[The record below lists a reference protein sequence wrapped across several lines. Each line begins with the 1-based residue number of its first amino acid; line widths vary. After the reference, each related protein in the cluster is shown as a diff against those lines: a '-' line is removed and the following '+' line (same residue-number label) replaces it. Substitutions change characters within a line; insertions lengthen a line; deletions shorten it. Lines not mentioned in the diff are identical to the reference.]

1 MPKIS
6 GRTLSRRTAI
16 GALSIAALSLVA
28 AAPAAPAPAW
38 SSKIST
44 SAIGA
49 YIVGN
54 PAAKVRLVEYFSYTC
69 SHCGE
74 FARDGDIPLK
84 TQYIDKGLVVFEYR
98 NLVRDPVD
106 LTAAL
111 LARCGGAKTF
121 AANHHAIFM
130 AQPVWLAKVQKAP
143 EAMVKSW
150 YVGTESERARKIA
163 ADTGLGALMAKRGYT
178 QAQMNACFDSEVTR
192 AELEGMTNIGL
203 GADHVRGTPAFF
215 INGRHVD
222 VTVWSAIKTQ
232 LDAALKAS

>member
-69 SHCGE
+69 THCGE
-74 FARDGDIPLK
+74 FARDGDVPLK
-84 TQYIDKGLVVFEYR
+84 AQYIDKGLVVFEYR

-111 LARCGGAKTF
+111 LARCGGAKAF

-130 AQPVWLAKVQKAP
+130 AQPVWLTKVQKAP

-150 YVGTESERARKIA
+150 YVG
-163 ADTGLGALMAKRGYT
+163 TGLGALMAKRGYT

-215 INGRHVD
+215 INGRHTD

>member
-74 FARDGDIPLK
+74 FARDGDVPLK

-130 AQPVWLAKVQKAP
+130 AQPVWLADWQSGMCWNAP
-143 EAMVKSW
+143 PTSW
-150 YVGTESERARKIA
+150 PCGTGSTVPIRMAETIWACAGLPSISFLISWVSTPEPCEWPTSTTPRPWFSCAR
-163 ADTGLGALMAKRGYT
+163 
-178 QAQMNACFDSEVTR
+178 
-192 AELEGMTNIGL
+192 
-203 GADHVRGTPAFF
+203 
-215 INGRHVD
+215 
-222 VTVWSAIKTQ
+222 
-232 LDAALKAS
+232 

>member
-74 FARDGDIPLK
+74 FARDGDVPLK

-121 AANHHAIFM
+121 AANPHAIFM
-130 AQPVWLAKVQKAP
+130 AQPVWLAK
-143 EAMVKSW
+143 
-150 YVGTESERARKIA
+150 SERARKIA
-163 ADTGLGALMAKRGYT
+163 ADTGLGALMSKRGYT

>member
-1 MPKIS
+1 MSRLRP
-6 GRTLSRRTAI
+6 TSRRIAVAVAAT
-16 GALSIAALSLVA
+16 AALALFA
-28 AAPAAPAPAW
+28 AATPAQPVRW
-38 SSKIST
+38 SAKVET
-44 SAIGA
+44 SPIGA

-54 PAAKVRLVEYFSYTC
+54 PNAKVRLVEYFSYTC
-69 SHCGE
+69 SHCAE
-74 FARDGDIPLK
+74 FAKAGTVPLR
-84 TQYIDKGLVVFEYR
+84 TLYIDKGLVLFEYR

-163 ADTGLGALMAKRGYT
+163 ADTGLFALMQKRGYT
-178 QAQMNACFDSEVTR
+178 LAQVNACLDSEVAQ
-192 AELEGMTNIGL
+192 AELTGMTNIGL
-203 GADHVRGTPAFF
+203 SADHIRGTPTFF
-215 INGRHVD
+215 INGRD
-222 VTVWSAIKTQ
+222 AQVTVWSALKTK
-232 LDAALKAS
+232 LDAALKGS